1 MYGQLNNQFSIHNVY
16 TCRYTTNSISGSVY
30 AIVLKWPEKFILT
43 IGSVKTTN
51 SSEAT
56 LLGYGKVQLMSGS
69 SGQVNIMM
77 PYLPLDTPLQ
87 WAWVIKLDNIDA
99 N

>member
-1 MYGQLNNQFSIHNVY
+1 M
-16 TCRYTTNSISGSVY
+16 Y

-43 IGSVKTTN
+43 IGSVKTTTN
-51 SSEAT
+51 TEAT
-56 LLGYGKVQLMSGS
+56 LLGYGKVELKSGS
-69 SGQVNIMM
+69 SGQVDIIM

-87 WAWVIKLDNIDA
+87 WAWVIKLDNIDP